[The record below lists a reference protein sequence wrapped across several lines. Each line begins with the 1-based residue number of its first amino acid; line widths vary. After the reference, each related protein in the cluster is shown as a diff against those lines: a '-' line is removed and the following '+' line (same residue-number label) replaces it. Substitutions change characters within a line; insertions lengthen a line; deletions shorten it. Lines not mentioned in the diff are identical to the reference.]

1 MFENINSQTFF
12 LMSIMILSNYT
23 FSLSEDASKNFEAW
37 IKVEISQSFK
47 EVSNLLEVK
56 TFKLLTELET
66 DSVNY
71 AIQFYFE
78 EEWHLVEFDKNEL
91 SNLLKN
97 VDLLFSG
104 SYAYFHTVLKE
115 F

>member
-1 MFENINSQTFF
+1 
-12 LMSIMILSNYT
+12 MILSNYT
-23 FSLSEDASKNFEAW
+23 FSISEIASKNFEVW
-37 IKVEISQSFK
+37 IKEEISQSFK
-47 EVSNLLEVK
+47 EVSILLKVK

-71 AIQFYFE
+71 AIQFYFAE
-78 EEWHLVEFDKNEL
+78 ENHLLEFDKNEF
-91 SNLLKN
+91 SKLLKN

-104 SYAYFHTVLKE
+104 NYAYFHTALEE